1 MLCGQYDRKDTEE
14 KDESVQKK
22 NLKEAL
28 YQINLYILIFN
39 IKGELSRM
47 STCFWY
53 GLDALVNLFIK
64 PLVCIHG
71 HDKESIGWL
80 N

>member
-1 MLCGQYDRKDTEE
+1 MLSGQYDRKDTEE

-28 YQINLYILIFN
+28 YQFNLYILIFN
-39 IKGELSRM
+39 IKGDLKRM

-53 GLDALVNLFIK
+53 RLDALVNLFYQAID
-64 PLVCIHG
+64 VHMCT
-71 HDKESIGWL
+71 W
-80 N
+80 